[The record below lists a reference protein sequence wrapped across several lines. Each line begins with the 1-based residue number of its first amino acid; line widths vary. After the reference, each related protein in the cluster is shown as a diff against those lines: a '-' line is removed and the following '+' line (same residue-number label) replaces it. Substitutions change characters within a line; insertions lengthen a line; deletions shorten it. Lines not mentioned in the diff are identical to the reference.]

1 MGPPVGLEVR
11 GLGVG
16 LAAPAV
22 LAGVDDH
29 LPPPQP
35 PPASLLERHEARR
48 RLLRAKRVEAG
59 GRGREAL
66 RRREPKVDI
75 EIEILM
81 SGRGIAGIEV
91 LGVGVRGVHGRVG
104 VARNLVMW
112 LTQGA
117 GVIAQVLV
125 GGQRGGSVGRGV
137 IGPRLRVGRVARVA
151 ELAKILVV
159 VLPVGGGAG
168 AGAQELLPGQQPGVL
183 QRLVPGVTE
192 GGLGVAQARAL
203 LPLDGLVL
211 AGGEAQA
218 RVVMVIAV
226 VSSVIVRGLCS
237 RVMRPGEDG
246 GH

>member
-22 LAGVDDH
+22 LAGVDDD
-29 LPPPQP
+29 LPPAQP

-48 RLLRAKRVEAG
+48 RLLRAQRVEAG
-59 GRGREAL
+59 GSGREAL
-66 RRREPKVDI
+66 RRCKPKVDI

-104 VARNLVMW
+104 VARNLVMR

-125 GGQRGGSVGRGV
+125 CGQRGGSVGRGV
-137 IGPRLRVGRVARVA
+137 IGPSLRVGWVTWVA

-168 AGAQELLPGQQPGVL
+168 AGA
-183 QRLVPGVTE
+183 
-192 GGLGVAQARAL
+192 
-203 LPLDGLVL
+203 
-211 AGGEAQA
+211 
-218 RVVMVIAV
+218 
-226 VSSVIVRGLCS
+226 
-237 RVMRPGEDG
+237 
-246 GH
+246 